1 MNMYFGYC
9 SSSPSPPF
17 LPLLSLPPLPSFPSS
32 PFLPPLPSF
41 PSSPSSLPPLSLPS
55 SLPPSPQTR
64 LMALH
69 VENEACTDALEIGEQ
84 RQQQWESVGFLQLIL
99 LRKCMH
105 AYATTAMLM
114 IAQQTPL
121 ASQSYQSA
129 FLQSVCSHLASHHSI
144 R

>member
-1 MNMYFGYC
+1 MLDYLFICYHYEHVFWVLQLLSLLPLPP
-9 SSSPSPPF
+9 SSPF
-17 LPLLSLPPLPSFPSS
+17 LPLLSLLPPSFVS
-32 PFLPPLPSF
+32 PFLP
-41 PSSPSSLPPLSLPS
+41 
-55 SLPPSPQTR
+55 PPSPQTR

-84 RQQQWESVGFLQLIL
+84 RQQQWESVDFLQLIL

-114 IAQQTPL
+114 IAQQTRL